1 MFGKPTW
8 KRLVEAVED
17 RAGGNNHAL
26 AQKIAAEYLG
36 MQPYTELLRA
46 GGSLLPHFV
55 HMCSYPYMR
64 MLARQTVAARP

>member
-1 MFGKPTW
+1 M
-8 KRLVEAVED
+8 EAVED

-46 GGSLLPHFV
+46 GGSLL